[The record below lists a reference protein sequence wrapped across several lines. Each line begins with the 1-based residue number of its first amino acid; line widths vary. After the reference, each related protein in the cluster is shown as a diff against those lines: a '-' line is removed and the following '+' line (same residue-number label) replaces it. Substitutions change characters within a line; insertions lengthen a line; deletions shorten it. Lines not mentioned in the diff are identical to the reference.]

1 MISYRESEKLNR
13 LLKPLSFQ
21 LSRLVSA
28 NIARLQ
34 AASTGS
40 PDDARRQD
48 KSKGEEFVECIRLLP
63 FLACADRY
71 GRADVGLSWISQW
84 ALFCD

>member
-1 MISYRESEKLNR
+1 MISSRESRELRRHLRPLISQLNR
-13 LLKPLSFQ
+13 LA
-21 LSRLVSA
+21 SA

-40 PDDARRQD
+40 LDDARGQNQD
-48 KSKGEEFVECIRLLP
+48 QGEEYLERVRLLP